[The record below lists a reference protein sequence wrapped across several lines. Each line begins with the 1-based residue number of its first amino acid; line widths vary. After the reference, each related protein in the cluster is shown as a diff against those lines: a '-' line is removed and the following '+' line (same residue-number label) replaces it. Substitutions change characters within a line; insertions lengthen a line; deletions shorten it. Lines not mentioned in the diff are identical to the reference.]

1 MRKKLL
7 IVALLFSLFAQA
19 KERTIVIRGKN
30 ISSKGWTEVLNE
42 NSDTL
47 LVSPAKDCE
56 NISISIKNT
65 LGVILYFQCVSANYN
80 DLIRV
85 VAPELPESYI
95 LEIRDDKGTVY
106 TESED

>member
-1 MRKKLL
+1 MNRK
-7 IVALLFSLFAQA
+7 IA
-19 KERTIVIRGKN
+19 
-30 ISSKGWTEVLNE
+30 
-42 NSDTL
+42 
-47 LVSPAKDCE
+47 
-56 NISISIKNT
+56 
-65 LGVILYFQCVSANYN
+65 ILYLQCVPATYN